1 MKRRYVDKLK
11 KTICVTLAL
20 ALLLCAGAGLLRDE
34 LTAFAL
40 NSSQISEKID
50 GKQGEISATQGRLN
64 EITGRIDDLEDEADV
79 LEEQIDDLNSELI
92 NTMTEIAIKED
103 EISAKNLEIQEKMQQ
118 VADTKAE
125 YQAAV
130 EREDQQYADMV
141 LRLRAMYER
150 REDDPI
156 SLLLEGEGLSDMLSR
171 ATAIEKVYEY
181 DRDKLTQLTETR
193 QQVRDLWDLL
203 ETEEAELKVQRADLE
218 ADMDALEEQKLR
230 LDTLQTKLRTQ
241 YADYEARIR
250 QAKQEAAV
258 AKSLLQQE
266 QRELR
271 DLQQQRRAAL
281 AAEAAAAA
289 AAAAAASASGGG
301 QTPTVSVT
309 SDYASVVDSASGSD
323 LGKQIAKYALQF
335 VGNPYVSGGTS
346 LTNGADCSGFTYRIY
361 ANYGYSIPRTSY
373 QQRSAGT
380 GVEYANAQPG
390 DIICYEGHVAMYIG
404 GGLIVHASNA
414 RSGIKV
420 SRATYRSIITVR
432 RILG

>member
-11 KTICVTLAL
+11 KTFCVTLAL

-50 GKQGEISATQGRLN
+50 DKQGEISATQGRLN

-289 AAAAAASASGGG
+289 AAASGGG

>member
-11 KTICVTLAL
+11 KTFCVTLAL

-50 GKQGEISATQGRLN
+50 DKQGEISATQGQLN

-218 ADMDALEEQKLR
+218 TDMDALEEQKLR

-250 QAKQEAAV
+250 KAKQEAAV

-289 AAAAAASASGGG
+289 AAAAAASGGG